1 VFVVMEIGT
10 RRILHWNITEY
21 PTQQWTAHQFREAI
35 PSDHIYRFLIHD
47 RDSIFS
53 NEVDQ
58 AVEAGRHYYCA
69 RKP

>member
-1 VFVVMEIGT
+1 MPIPSS
-10 RRILHWNITEY
+10 I
-21 PTQQWTAHQFREAI
+21 REAI

-69 RKP
+69 RKPWLMPPAE